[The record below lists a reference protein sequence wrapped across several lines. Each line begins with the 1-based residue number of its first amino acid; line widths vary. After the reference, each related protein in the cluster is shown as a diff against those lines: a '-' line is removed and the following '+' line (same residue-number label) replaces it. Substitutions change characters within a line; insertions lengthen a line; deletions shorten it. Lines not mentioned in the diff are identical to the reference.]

1 MRRLTDDYCEF
12 TLAGVDDAFANALR
26 RVMIAEV
33 REMRSAGGV
42 GGRWAAGCGR
52 GRAAAADGWPPPLAP
67 PLQVPT
73 IAIDLVEIEANSS
86 VLHDEFLAHRLGL
99 VPLVSTRVDAMA
111 SPFDAAGDADWT
123 DVELS
128 LTAVATGGG
137 GDLDVTTND
146 IALDRAHPDVK
157 PVGYAPSGGAKGI
170 LLAKL
175 RAGQE
180 LRLRAIARKVRGGR
194 GVEGGVEVSSSGFD
208 STPPPRRRASA
219 ATTPSGRPS
228 PPRATP
234 LCPTSASTRAWRR
247 R

>member
-1 MRRLTDDYCEF
+1 MRPRP
-12 TLAGVDDAFANALR
+12 R
-26 RVMIAEV
+26 R
-33 REMRSAGGV
+33 RR
-42 GGRWAAGCGR
+42 RR
-52 GRAAAADGWPPPLAP
+52 PPPPLAP

-146 IALDRAHPDVK
+146 IALDRSHPDVK

-194 GVEGGVEVSSSGFD
+194 GVEGGVGVSSSGFD

-219 ATTPSGRPS
+219 ATTPSGRPP

-234 LCPTSASTRAWRR
+234 PWVLSHRLCPGLSSLASATIARAG
-247 R
+247 